1 MIKLSFYI
9 KSVCVQG
16 HGVEDAIVKFTR
28 GFNLI
33 EGLSNHGKTMVVQ
46 FIEYAFG
53 GRNQKDSLSLNIEG
67 TNYATVKVTLQ
78 TEQGEV
84 ELARNLVENKS
95 TVKVIS
101 QDKRLLSGDY
111 TVNSS
116 TDKKL
121 NIGIALLQLIDI
133 PTDLYLPKNE
143 KRDPG
148 HVSFN
153 VLKPLW
159 LLNENDMP
167 KDDSVLLPSSNS
179 GLFLSSLL
187 YLLNGKQID
196 TYDWREIEK
205 RRIVRD
211 YISGQIEM
219 AEHKKAQLKQKSIG
233 NESKLQEE
241 LDNLTMQLDE
251 VSTLVTDKLTKS
263 KKTFNQMSE
272 LNDKIV
278 AADVTLSRY
287 ESLKGQYISDIKR
300 LSFIVDGEVAFE
312 NIEEPLLCPVCGQ
325 PVINVE
331 NETKHV
337 EAARKELSRT
347 LALLNDLEQATASL
361 AEEKISLQKRYAD
374 LEKERNAIQAE
385 LDEKLYPCLAKMKA
399 AEKDYREQIEVV
411 SQVKV
416 FDDLLGKWTSKINDL
431 TNEGIPEKEVKF
443 KPKQELGEK
452 FYDDMGEILNS
463 LLEKGNYP
471 KHYVATFG
479 QVSFDIMING
489 NKKKVSHGKGFKS
502 YLNSVTV
509 MALSEYINK
518 NALYKPEFLI
528 IDTPLEGLSEKYS
541 ENPNESMKHGIFELF
556 IERGKNYQTIVV
568 ENPDHLPNDI
578 DFKRE
583 NINVISYENEEG
595 FLKEI

>member
-111 TVNSS
+111 TANSS

-121 NIGIALLQLIDI
+121 NIGIALLQLIDM

-471 KHYVATFG
+471 KHHVATFG

-489 NKKKVSHGKGFKS
+489 NKKKVSHGKGFRS

>member
-1 MIKLSFYI
+1 MIELSFYI

-16 HGVEDAIVKFTR
+16 YGVEDAIVKFTK

-33 EGLSNHGKTMVVQ
+33 EGLSNHGKTMIVQ

-53 GRNQKDSLSLNIEG
+53 GRNQKDSLSLNIDG
-67 TNYATVKVTLQ
+67 ARYTTVKVTLQ

-84 ELARNLVENKS
+84 ELSRNLIKSKS
-95 TVKVIS
+95 TIRVIS

-111 TVNSS
+111 TANSS

-121 NIGIALLQLIDI
+121 NIGIALLQLIDM
-133 PTDLYLPKNE
+133 PMDLYLPKNE

-167 KDDSVLLPSSNS
+167 KAESVILPSSNA

-187 YLLNGKQID
+187 YLLNGERID
-196 TYDWREIEK
+196 TYNWQEIEK

-219 AEHKKAQLKQKSIG
+219 AEHKKAQLKQKSSG
-233 NESKLQEE
+233 DKTELQME
-241 LDNLTMQLDE
+241 LDHLSKQLDE
-251 VSTLVTDKLTKS
+251 ISGLVTSKLAKS
-263 KKTFNQMSE
+263 KELFNQMSE

-300 LSFIVDGEVAFE
+300 LSFIVDGEIAFE
-312 NIEEPLLCPVCGQ
+312 NIEEPLLCPVCEQ

-337 EAARKELSRT
+337 EAAQKELSRT
-347 LALLNDLEQATASL
+347 LALLNDLEQATDGL
-361 AEEKISLQKRYAD
+361 TEEKLSLQKHYAE
-374 LEKERNAIQAE
+374 LEKERNAIQTE
-385 LDEKLYPCLAKMKA
+385 LNEKLYPRLDKIKA
-399 AEKDYREQIEVV
+399 TEKDYREQIEVM
-411 SQVKV
+411 SQVKI
-416 FDDLLGKWTSKINDL
+416 FDDLLENWSSRINEL
-431 TNEGIPEKEVKF
+431 TDEGIPEKDVKF

-452 FYDDMGEILNS
+452 FYADMGDILNS

-471 KHYVATFG
+471 KHHVATFG
-479 QVSFDIMING
+479 QTSFDIMING
-489 NKKKVSHGKGFKS
+489 KKKAVSHGKGFRS

-509 MALSEYINK
+509 MALSKYINE

-556 IERGKNYQTIVV
+556 IDRGKSYQTIVV
-568 ENPDHLPNDI
+568 ENPDHLPSDI
-578 DFKRE
+578 DFKSE
-583 NINVISYENEEG
+583 DINMISYENEEG
-595 FLKEI
+595 FLKEV

>member
-9 KSVCVQG
+9 KSVRVQG
-16 HGVEDAIVKFTR
+16 LGVEDAIVKFTK

-33 EGLSNHGKTMVVQ
+33 EGLSNHGKTMIVQ

-95 TVKVIS
+95 TIKVIS

-111 TVNSS
+111 TANSS

-121 NIGIALLQLIDI
+121 NIGIALLQLIDM

-219 AEHKKAQLKQKSIG
+219 VEHKKAQLKQKSIG

-251 VSTLVTDKLTKS
+251 VST
-263 KKTFNQMSE
+263 
-272 LNDKIV
+272 
-278 AADVTLSRY
+278 
-287 ESLKGQYISDIKR
+287 
-300 LSFIVDGEVAFE
+300 
-312 NIEEPLLCPVCGQ
+312 
-325 PVINVE
+325 
-331 NETKHV
+331 
-337 EAARKELSRT
+337 
-347 LALLNDLEQATASL
+347 
-361 AEEKISLQKRYAD
+361 
-374 LEKERNAIQAE
+374 
-385 LDEKLYPCLAKMKA
+385 PC
-399 AEKDYREQIEVV
+399 DR
-411 SQVKV
+411 
-416 FDDLLGKWTSKINDL
+416 
-431 TNEGIPEKEVKF
+431 
-443 KPKQELGEK
+443 
-452 FYDDMGEILNS
+452 
-463 LLEKGNYP
+463 
-471 KHYVATFG
+471 
-479 QVSFDIMING
+479 
-489 NKKKVSHGKGFKS
+489 
-502 YLNSVTV
+502 
-509 MALSEYINK
+509 
-518 NALYKPEFLI
+518 
-528 IDTPLEGLSEKYS
+528 
-541 ENPNESMKHGIFELF
+541 
-556 IERGKNYQTIVV
+556 
-568 ENPDHLPNDI
+568 
-578 DFKRE
+578 
-583 NINVISYENEEG
+583 
-595 FLKEI
+595 

>member
-9 KSVCVQG
+9 KSVRVQG
-16 HGVEDAIVKFTR
+16 LGVEDAIVKFTK

-33 EGLSNHGKTMVVQ
+33 EGLSNHGKTMIIQ

-95 TVKVIS
+95 TIKVIS

-111 TVNSS
+111 TANSS

-121 NIGIALLQLIDI
+121 NIGIALLQLIDM

-219 AEHKKAQLKQKSIG
+219 VEHKKAQLKQKSIG

-272 LNDKIV
+272 FNDKIV

-361 AEEKISLQKRYAD
+361 AEKKLSLRKQYAE
-374 LEKERNAIQAE
+374 LEKERNAIQIE
-385 LDEKLYPCLAKMKA
+385 LDDKLYPRLDEIKA

-416 FDDLLGKWTSKINDL
+416 FDALLGKWTSKINDL
-431 TNEGIPEKEVKF
+431 TNEGIPERDVKF

-471 KHYVATFG
+471 KHHVATFG

-489 NKKKVSHGKGFKS
+489 NKKKVSHGKGFRS

>member
-111 TVNSS
+111 TANSS

-121 NIGIALLQLIDI
+121 NIGIALLQLIDM

-159 LLNENDMP
+159 LLNENDMS

-263 KKTFNQMSE
+263 KKSFNQMSE

-312 NIEEPLLCPVCGQ
+312 NIEESLLCPVCGQ

-471 KHYVATFG
+471 KHHVATFG

-489 NKKKVSHGKGFKS
+489 NKKKVSHGKGFRS

>member
-9 KSVCVQG
+9 KSVSVQG
-16 HGVEDAIVKFTR
+16 HGVEDAVVKFTK

-33 EGLSNHGKTMVVQ
+33 EGLSNHGKTMIVQ

-53 GRNQKDSLSLNIEG
+53 GRNQKDSLSLNIDG
-67 TNYATVKVTLQ
+67 TSYTTVKVTLQ

-84 ELARNLVENKS
+84 ELLRNLDKSKS
-95 TVKVIS
+95 TIKVIS
-101 QDKRLLSGDY
+101 QDKRLFSGDY
-111 TVNSS
+111 AANSS

-121 NIGIALLQLIDI
+121 NIGIALLQLIDM

-187 YLLNGKQID
+187 YLLSGKRID
-196 TYDWREIEK
+196 TYNWQEIEK

-219 AEHKKAQLKQKSIG
+219 AEHKKTQLKQKSSG
-233 NESKLQEE
+233 NELELQAE
-241 LDNLTMQLDE
+241 LDNLTKQLDE
-251 VSTLVTDKLTKS
+251 VSALAADKLTKS
-263 KKTFNQMSE
+263 KKFFNQMSE
-272 LNDKIV
+272 LNDKLV
-278 AADVTLSRY
+278 AKDVTLSRY

-361 AEEKISLQKRYAD
+361 AEEKLSLQKRYTV
-374 LEKERNAIQAE
+374 LEKKRNAIQIE
-385 LDEKLYPCLAKMKA
+385 LNEKLYPRLDKIKTTV
-399 AEKDYREQIEVV
+399 KGYRKQIEVL

-431 TNEGIPEKEVKF
+431 TNEGITEKNVKF

-452 FYDDMGEILNS
+452 FYDEMGDILNA

-471 KHYVATFG
+471 KHHVATLG
-479 QVSFDIMING
+479 QTSFDIMING
-489 NKKKVSHGKGFKS
+489 NKKKVSHGKGFRS

-528 IDTPLEGLSEKYS
+528 IDTPLEGLSEKYTD
-541 ENPNESMKHGIFELF
+541 NPDESMKHGIFELF
-556 IERGKNYQTIVV
+556 IDRGKNYQTIVV
-568 ENPDHLPNDI
+568 ENPDHLPSDI

-583 NINVISYENEEG
+583 DINVISYENEEG

>member
-9 KSVCVQG
+9 KSVRVQG
-16 HGVEDAIVKFTR
+16 LGVEDAIVKFTK

-33 EGLSNHGKTMVVQ
+33 EGLSNHGKTMIVQ

-95 TVKVIS
+95 TIKVIS

-111 TVNSS
+111 TANSS

-121 NIGIALLQLIDI
+121 NIGIALLQLIDM

-205 RRIVRD
+205 RRIIRD

-219 AEHKKAQLKQKSIG
+219 VEHKKAQLKQKSIG

-263 KKTFNQMSE
+263 KKSFNQMSE
-272 LNDKIV
+272 FNDKIV

-361 AEEKISLQKRYAD
+361 AEKKLSLRKQYAE
-374 LEKERNAIQAE
+374 LEKERNAIQIE
-385 LDEKLYPCLAKMKA
+385 LDDKLYPRLDEIKA

-431 TNEGIPEKEVKF
+431 TNEGIPERDVKF

-471 KHYVATFG
+471 KHHVATFG

-489 NKKKVSHGKGFKS
+489 NKKKVSHGKGFRS

-568 ENPDHLPNDI
+568 ENPDHLPSDI

>member
-9 KSVCVQG
+9 KSVYVQG

-111 TVNSS
+111 TANSS

-121 NIGIALLQLIDI
+121 NIGIALLQLIDM

-263 KKTFNQMSE
+263 KKSFNQMSE

-312 NIEEPLLCPVCGQ
+312 NIEESLLCPVCGQ

-471 KHYVATFG
+471 KHHVATFG

-489 NKKKVSHGKGFKS
+489 NKKKVSHGKGFRS

>member
-111 TVNSS
+111 TANSS

-471 KHYVATFG
+471 KHHVATFG

>member
-9 KSVCVQG
+9 KSVSVQG
-16 HGVEDAIVKFTR
+16 HGVEDAVVKFTK

-33 EGLSNHGKTMVVQ
+33 EGLSNHGKTMIVQ

-53 GRNQKDSLSLNIEG
+53 GRNQKDSLSLNIDG
-67 TNYATVKVTLQ
+67 TSYTTVKVTLQ

-84 ELARNLVENKS
+84 ELLRNLDKSKS
-95 TVKVIS
+95 TIKVIS
-101 QDKRLLSGDY
+101 QDKRLFSGDY
-111 TVNSS
+111 AANSS

-121 NIGIALLQLIDI
+121 NIGIALLQLIDM

-187 YLLNGKQID
+187 YLLSGKRID
-196 TYDWREIEK
+196 TYNWQEIEK

-219 AEHKKAQLKQKSIG
+219 AEHKKTQLKQKSSG
-233 NESKLQEE
+233 NELELQAE
-241 LDNLTMQLDE
+241 LDNLTKQLDE
-251 VSTLVTDKLTKS
+251 VSALAADKLTKS
-263 KKTFNQMSE
+263 KKFFNQMSE
-272 LNDKIV
+272 LNDKLV
-278 AADVTLSRY
+278 ATDVTLSRY

-361 AEEKISLQKRYAD
+361 AEEKLSLQKRYTV
-374 LEKERNAIQAE
+374 LEKKRNAIQIE
-385 LDEKLYPCLAKMKA
+385 LNEKLYPRLDKIKTTV
-399 AEKDYREQIEVV
+399 KGYRKQIEVL

-431 TNEGIPEKEVKF
+431 TNEGITEKNVKF

-452 FYDDMGEILNS
+452 FYDEMGDILNA

-471 KHYVATFG
+471 KHHVATFG
-479 QVSFDIMING
+479 QTSFDIMING
-489 NKKKVSHGKGFKS
+489 NKKKVSHGKGFRS

-528 IDTPLEGLSEKYS
+528 IDTPLEGLSEKYTD
-541 ENPNESMKHGIFELF
+541 NPDESMKHGIFELF
-556 IERGKNYQTIVV
+556 IDRGKNYQTIVV
-568 ENPDHLPNDI
+568 ENPDHLPSDI

-583 NINVISYENEEG
+583 DINVISYENEEG

>member
-9 KSVCVQG
+9 KSVRVQG
-16 HGVEDAIVKFTR
+16 LGVEDAIVKFTK

-33 EGLSNHGKTMVVQ
+33 EGLSNHGKTMIVQ

-95 TVKVIS
+95 TIKVIS

-111 TVNSS
+111 TANSS

-121 NIGIALLQLIDI
+121 NIGIALLQLIDM

-219 AEHKKAQLKQKSIG
+219 VEHKKAQLKQKSIG

-272 LNDKIV
+272 FNDKIV

-337 EAARKELSRT
+337 EAAR
-347 LALLNDLEQATASL
+347 
-361 AEEKISLQKRYAD
+361 
-374 LEKERNAIQAE
+374 
-385 LDEKLYPCLAKMKA
+385 
-399 AEKDYREQIEVV
+399 
-411 SQVKV
+411 
-416 FDDLLGKWTSKINDL
+416 
-431 TNEGIPEKEVKF
+431 
-443 KPKQELGEK
+443 
-452 FYDDMGEILNS
+452 NS
-463 LLEKGNYP
+463 
-471 KHYVATFG
+471 
-479 QVSFDIMING
+479 
-489 NKKKVSHGKGFKS
+489 
-502 YLNSVTV
+502 
-509 MALSEYINK
+509 
-518 NALYKPEFLI
+518 
-528 IDTPLEGLSEKYS
+528 
-541 ENPNESMKHGIFELF
+541 
-556 IERGKNYQTIVV
+556 
-568 ENPDHLPNDI
+568 
-578 DFKRE
+578 
-583 NINVISYENEEG
+583 
-595 FLKEI
+595 

>member
-9 KSVCVQG
+9 KSVRVQG
-16 HGVEDAIVKFTR
+16 LGVEDAIVKFTK

-33 EGLSNHGKTMVVQ
+33 EGLSNHGKTMIVQ

-95 TVKVIS
+95 TIKVIS

-111 TVNSS
+111 TANSS

-121 NIGIALLQLIDI
+121 NIGIALLQLIDM

-219 AEHKKAQLKQKSIG
+219 VEHKKAQLKQKSIG

-272 LNDKIV
+272 FNDKIV

-361 AEEKISLQKRYAD
+361 AEKKLSLRKQYAE
-374 LEKERNAIQAE
+374 LEKERNAIQIE
-385 LDEKLYPCLAKMKA
+385 LDDKLYPRLDEIKA

-416 FDDLLGKWTSKINDL
+416 FDALLGKWTSKINDL
-431 TNEGIPEKEVKF
+431 TNEGIPERDVKF

-471 KHYVATFG
+471 KHHVATFG

-489 NKKKVSHGKGFKS
+489 NKKKVSHGKGFRS

-556 IERGKNYQTIVV
+556 IERQ
-568 ENPDHLPNDI
+568 ELPDDCC
-578 DFKRE
+578 
-583 NINVISYENEEG
+583 
-595 FLKEI
+595 

>member
-1 MIKLSFYI
+1 MSFYI

-16 HGVEDAIVKFTR
+16 YGVEDAIVKFTK

-33 EGLSNHGKTMVVQ
+33 EGLSNHGKTMIVQ

-53 GRNQKDSLSLNIEG
+53 GRNQKDSLSLNIDG
-67 TNYATVKVTLQ
+67 ARYTTVKVTLQ

-84 ELARNLVENKS
+84 ELSRNLIKSKS
-95 TVKVIS
+95 TVRVIS

-111 TVNSS
+111 TANSS

-121 NIGIALLQLIDI
+121 NIGIALLQLIDM
-133 PTDLYLPKNE
+133 PMDLYLPKNE

-167 KDDSVLLPSSNS
+167 KAESVILPSSNA

-187 YLLNGKQID
+187 YLLNGERID
-196 TYDWREIEK
+196 TYNWQEIEK

-219 AEHKKAQLKQKSIG
+219 AEHKKAQLKQKSSG
-233 NESKLQEE
+233 DKTELQME
-241 LDNLTMQLDE
+241 LDHLSKQLDE
-251 VSTLVTDKLTKS
+251 ISGLVTSKLAKS
-263 KKTFNQMSE
+263 KELFNQMSE

-300 LSFIVDGEVAFE
+300 LSFIVDGEIAFE
-312 NIEEPLLCPVCGQ
+312 NIEEPLLCPVCEQ

-337 EAARKELSRT
+337 EAAQKELSRT
-347 LALLNDLEQATASL
+347 LALLNDLEQATDSL
-361 AEEKISLQKRYAD
+361 TEEKLSLQKHYAE
-374 LEKERNAIQAE
+374 LEKERNAIQTE
-385 LDEKLYPCLAKMKA
+385 LNEKLYPRLDKIKA
-399 AEKDYREQIEVV
+399 TEKDYREQIEVM
-411 SQVKV
+411 SQVKI
-416 FDDLLGKWTSKINDL
+416 FDDLLENWSSRINEL
-431 TNEGIPEKEVKF
+431 TDEGIPEKDVKF

-452 FYDDMGEILNS
+452 FYADMGDILNS

-471 KHYVATFG
+471 KHHVATFG
-479 QVSFDIMING
+479 QTSFDIMING
-489 NKKKVSHGKGFKS
+489 KKKAVSHGKGFRS

-509 MALSEYINK
+509 MALSKYINE

-556 IERGKNYQTIVV
+556 IDRGKSYQTIVV
-568 ENPDHLPNDI
+568 ENPDHLPSDI
-578 DFKRE
+578 DFKSE
-583 NINVISYENEEG
+583 DINMISYENEEG
-595 FLKEI
+595 FLKEV

>member
-9 KSVCVQG
+9 KSVRVQG
-16 HGVEDAIVKFTR
+16 LGVEDAIVKFTK

-33 EGLSNHGKTMVVQ
+33 EGLSNHGKTMIIQ

-78 TEQGEV
+78 TEQGKV

-95 TVKVIS
+95 TIKVIS

-111 TVNSS
+111 TTNSS

-121 NIGIALLQLIDI
+121 NIGIALLQLIDM

-219 AEHKKAQLKQKSIG
+219 VEYKKAQLKQKSIG

-272 LNDKIV
+272 FNDKIV

-287 ESLKGQYISDIKR
+287 KSLKGQYFSDIKR

-361 AEEKISLQKRYAD
+361 AEKKLSLRKQYAE
-374 LEKERNAIQAE
+374 LEKERNAIQIE
-385 LDEKLYPCLAKMKA
+385 LDDKLYPRLYEIKA
-399 AEKDYREQIEVV
+399 AEKNYREQIEVV

-431 TNEGIPEKEVKF
+431 TNEGIPEKDVKF

-471 KHYVATFG
+471 KHHVATFG

-489 NKKKVSHGKGFKS
+489 NKKKVSHGKGFRS

-509 MALSEYINK
+509 MALSKYINK

-568 ENPDHLPNDI
+568 ENPDHLPSDI

>member
-1 MIKLSFYI
+1 MR
-9 KSVCVQG
+9 VQG
-16 HGVEDAIVKFTR
+16 LGVEDAIVKFTK

-33 EGLSNHGKTMVVQ
+33 EGLSNHGKTMIVQ

-95 TVKVIS
+95 TIKVIS

-111 TVNSS
+111 TANSS

-121 NIGIALLQLIDI
+121 NIGIALLQLIDM

-205 RRIVRD
+205 RKIVRD

-219 AEHKKAQLKQKSIG
+219 VEHKKAQLKQKSIG

-272 LNDKIV
+272 FNDKIV

-361 AEEKISLQKRYAD
+361 AEKKLSLRKQYAE
-374 LEKERNAIQAE
+374 LEKERNAIQIE
-385 LDEKLYPCLAKMKA
+385 LDDKLYPRLDEIKA

-416 FDDLLGKWTSKINDL
+416 FDALLGKWTSKINDL
-431 TNEGIPEKEVKF
+431 TNEGIPERDVKF

-463 LLEKGNYP
+463 LLE
-471 KHYVATFG
+471 
-479 QVSFDIMING
+479 
-489 NKKKVSHGKGFKS
+489 
-502 YLNSVTV
+502 
-509 MALSEYINK
+509 
-518 NALYKPEFLI
+518 
-528 IDTPLEGLSEKYS
+528 
-541 ENPNESMKHGIFELF
+541 
-556 IERGKNYQTIVV
+556 
-568 ENPDHLPNDI
+568 
-578 DFKRE
+578 
-583 NINVISYENEEG
+583 
-595 FLKEI
+595 EIT

>member
-1 MIKLSFYI
+1 MSFYI

-111 TVNSS
+111 TASS

-121 NIGIALLQLIDI
+121 NIGIALLQLIDM

-263 KKTFNQMSE
+263 KKSFNQMSE

-312 NIEEPLLCPVCGQ
+312 NIEESLLCPVCGQ

-471 KHYVATFG
+471 KHHVATFG

-489 NKKKVSHGKGFKS
+489 NKKKVSHGKGFRS

>member
-111 TVNSS
+111 TANSS

-471 KHYVATFG
+471 KHHVATFG

-541 ENPNESMKHGIFELF
+541 ENPNESMKHGIFEIF

>member
-1 MIKLSFYI
+1 MIELSFYI

-16 HGVEDAIVKFTR
+16 YGVEDAIVKFTK

-33 EGLSNHGKTMVVQ
+33 EGLSNHGKTMIVQ

-53 GRNQKDSLSLNIEG
+53 GRNQKDSLSLNIDG
-67 TNYATVKVTLQ
+67 ARYTTVKVTLQ

-84 ELARNLVENKS
+84 ELSRNLIKSKS
-95 TVKVIS
+95 TVRVIS

-111 TVNSS
+111 TANSS

-121 NIGIALLQLIDI
+121 NIGIALLQLIDM
-133 PTDLYLPKNE
+133 PMDLYLPKNE

-167 KDDSVLLPSSNS
+167 KAESVILPSSNA

-187 YLLNGKQID
+187 YLLNGKRID
-196 TYDWREIEK
+196 TYNWQEIEK

-219 AEHKKAQLKQKSIG
+219 AEHKKAQLKQKSSG
-233 NESKLQEE
+233 DKTELQME
-241 LDNLTMQLDE
+241 LDHLSKQLDE
-251 VSTLVTDKLTKS
+251 ISGLVTSKLAKS
-263 KKTFNQMSE
+263 KELFNQMSE

-300 LSFIVDGEVAFE
+300 LSFIVDGEIAFE
-312 NIEEPLLCPVCGQ
+312 NIEEPLLCPVCEQ

-337 EAARKELSRT
+337 EAAQKELSRT
-347 LALLNDLEQATASL
+347 LALLNDLEQATDSL
-361 AEEKISLQKRYAD
+361 TEEKLSLQKHYAE
-374 LEKERNAIQAE
+374 LEKERNAIQTE
-385 LDEKLYPCLAKMKA
+385 LNEKLYPRLDKIKA
-399 AEKDYREQIEVV
+399 TEKDYREQIEVM
-411 SQVKV
+411 SQVKI
-416 FDDLLGKWTSKINDL
+416 FDDLLENWSSRINEL
-431 TNEGIPEKEVKF
+431 TDEGIPEKDVKF

-452 FYDDMGEILNS
+452 FYADMGDILNS

-471 KHYVATFG
+471 KHHVATFG
-479 QVSFDIMING
+479 QTSFDIMING
-489 NKKKVSHGKGFKS
+489 KKKAVSHGKGFRS

-509 MALSEYINK
+509 MALSKYINE

-556 IERGKNYQTIVV
+556 IDRGKSYQTIVV
-568 ENPDHLPNDI
+568 ENPDHLPSDI
-578 DFKRE
+578 DFKSE
-583 NINVISYENEEG
+583 DINMISYENEEG
-595 FLKEI
+595 FLKEV

>member
-9 KSVCVQG
+9 KSVRVQG
-16 HGVEDAIVKFTR
+16 LGVEDAIVKFTK

-33 EGLSNHGKTMVVQ
+33 EGLSNHGKTMIVQ

-95 TVKVIS
+95 TIKVIS

-111 TVNSS
+111 TANSS

-121 NIGIALLQLIDI
+121 NIGIALLQLIDM

-219 AEHKKAQLKQKSIG
+219 VEHKKAQLKQKSIG

-272 LNDKIV
+272 FNDKIV

-361 AEEKISLQKRYAD
+361 AEKKLSLRKQYAE
-374 LEKERNAIQAE
+374 LEKERNAIQIE
-385 LDEKLYPCLAKMKA
+385 LDDKLYPRLDEIKA

-416 FDDLLGKWTSKINDL
+416 FDALLGKWTSKINDL
-431 TNEGIPEKEVKF
+431 TNEGIPERDVKF

-471 KHYVATFG
+471 KHHVATFG

-489 NKKKVSHGKGFKS
+489 NKKKVIQGKGF
-502 YLNSVTV
+502 
-509 MALSEYINK
+509 
-518 NALYKPEFLI
+518 
-528 IDTPLEGLSEKYS
+528 
-541 ENPNESMKHGIFELF
+541 
-556 IERGKNYQTIVV
+556 R
-568 ENPDHLPNDI
+568 
-578 DFKRE
+578 
-583 NINVISYENEEG
+583 
-595 FLKEI
+595 

>member
-1 MIKLSFYI
+1 MIELSFYI

-16 HGVEDAIVKFTR
+16 YGVEDAIVKFTK

-33 EGLSNHGKTMVVQ
+33 EGLSNHGKTMIVQ

-53 GRNQKDSLSLNIEG
+53 GRNQKDSLSLNIDG
-67 TNYATVKVTLQ
+67 ARYTTVKVTLQ

-84 ELARNLVENKS
+84 ELSRNLIKSKS
-95 TVKVIS
+95 TIRVIS

-111 TVNSS
+111 TANSS

-121 NIGIALLQLIDI
+121 NIGIALLQLIDM
-133 PTDLYLPKNE
+133 PMDLYLPKNE

-167 KDDSVLLPSSNS
+167 KAESVILPSSNA

-187 YLLNGKQID
+187 YLLNGERID
-196 TYDWREIEK
+196 TYNWQEIEK

-219 AEHKKAQLKQKSIG
+219 AEHKKAQLKQKSSG
-233 NESKLQEE
+233 DKTELQME
-241 LDNLTMQLDE
+241 LDHLSKQLDE
-251 VSTLVTDKLTKS
+251 ISGLVTSKLAKS
-263 KKTFNQMSE
+263 KELFNQMSE

-300 LSFIVDGEVAFE
+300 LSFIVDGEIAFE
-312 NIEEPLLCPVCGQ
+312 NIEEPLLCPVCEQ

-337 EAARKELSRT
+337 EAAQKELSRT
-347 LALLNDLEQATASL
+347 LALLNDLEQATDSL
-361 AEEKISLQKRYAD
+361 TEEKLSLQKHYAE
-374 LEKERNAIQAE
+374 LEKERNAIQTE
-385 LDEKLYPCLAKMKA
+385 LNEKLYPRLDKIKA
-399 AEKDYREQIEVV
+399 TEKDYREQIEVM
-411 SQVKV
+411 SQVKI
-416 FDDLLGKWTSKINDL
+416 FDDLLENWSSRINEL
-431 TNEGIPEKEVKF
+431 TDEGIPEKDVKF

-452 FYDDMGEILNS
+452 FYADMGDILNS

-471 KHYVATFG
+471 KHHVATFG
-479 QVSFDIMING
+479 QTSFDIMING
-489 NKKKVSHGKGFKS
+489 KKKAVSHGKGFRS

-509 MALSEYINK
+509 MALSKYVNE

-556 IERGKNYQTIVV
+556 IDRGKSYQTIVV
-568 ENPDHLPNDI
+568 ENPDHLPSDI
-578 DFKRE
+578 DFKSE
-583 NINVISYENEEG
+583 DINMISYENEEG
-595 FLKEI
+595 FLKEV

>member
-1 MIKLSFYI
+1 MIELSFYI

-16 HGVEDAIVKFTR
+16 YGVEDAIVNFTN

-33 EGLSNHGKTMVVQ
+33 EGLSNHVKTMIVQ

-53 GRNQKDSLSLNIEG
+53 GRNHKDSLSLNIDS
-67 TNYATVKVTLQ
+67 TSYMTVKVTLQ

-84 ELARNLVENKS
+84 ELVRNLVKNKS
-95 TVKVIS
+95 TIRVIS

-111 TVNSS
+111 TANSS

-121 NIGIALLQLIDI
+121 NIGIALLRLIDI

-167 KDDSVLLPSSNS
+167 NDESVLLPSSNS
-179 GLFLSSLL
+179 GLFLSSLM
-187 YLLNGKQID
+187 YLLNGKRID
-196 TYDWREIEK
+196 TYDWQEIEK

-219 AEHKKAQLKQKSIG
+219 AEHKKIQLNQKNIG

-241 LDNLTMQLDE
+241 LDNLNKQLDE
-251 VSTLVTDKLTKS
+251 VSILVTDKLTKS
-263 KKTFNQMSE
+263 KEFFNQMSE
-272 LNDKIV
+272 LNDKIM

-300 LSFIVDGEVAFE
+300 LNFIVDGKAAFE
-312 NIEEPLLCPVCGQ
+312 NIEEPLLCPVCEQ
-325 PVINVE
+325 PVVNVE
-331 NETKHV
+331 NEAKHV
-337 EAARKELSRT
+337 EAVRKELSRT

-361 AEEKISLQKRYAD
+361 ADKKLSLQDQYAK

-385 LDEKLYPCLAKMKA
+385 LDEKLYPRLDKIKA
-399 AEKDYREQIEVV
+399 AEKDYREQIGII

-431 TNEGIPEKEVKF
+431 TNEGIPEKDVKF

-452 FYDDMGEILNS
+452 FYSDMGDILDF

-471 KHYVATFG
+471 KHHASTFG
-479 QVSFDIMING
+479 QTSFDIMINDK
-489 NKKKVSHGKGFKS
+489 KKKVSHGKGFRS
-502 YLNSVTV
+502 YLNSITV
-509 MALSEYINK
+509 MALSEK
-518 NALYKPEFLI
+518 
-528 IDTPLEGLSEKYS
+528 
-541 ENPNESMKHGIFELF
+541 
-556 IERGKNYQTIVV
+556 
-568 ENPDHLPNDI
+568 
-578 DFKRE
+578 
-583 NINVISYENEEG
+583 
-595 FLKEI
+595 

>member
-1 MIKLSFYI
+1 MIELSFYI

-16 HGVEDAIVKFTR
+16 YGVEDAIVKFTK

-33 EGLSNHGKTMVVQ
+33 EGLSNHGKTMIVQ

-53 GRNQKDSLSLNIEG
+53 GRNQKDSLSLNIDG
-67 TNYATVKVTLQ
+67 ARYTTVKVTLQ

-84 ELARNLVENKS
+84 ELSRNLIKSKS
-95 TVKVIS
+95 TVRVIS

-111 TVNSS
+111 TANSS

-121 NIGIALLQLIDI
+121 NIGIALLQLIDM
-133 PTDLYLPKNE
+133 PMDLYLPKNE

-167 KDDSVLLPSSNS
+167 KAESVILPSSNA

-187 YLLNGKQID
+187 YLLNGERID
-196 TYDWREIEK
+196 TYNWQEIEK

-219 AEHKKAQLKQKSIG
+219 AEHKKAQLKQKSSG
-233 NESKLQEE
+233 DKTELQME
-241 LDNLTMQLDE
+241 LDHLSKQLDE
-251 VSTLVTDKLTKS
+251 ISGLVTSKLAKS
-263 KKTFNQMSE
+263 KELFNQMSE

-300 LSFIVDGEVAFE
+300 LSFIVDGEIAFE
-312 NIEEPLLCPVCGQ
+312 NIEEPLLCPVCEQ

-337 EAARKELSRT
+337 EAAQKELSRT
-347 LALLNDLEQATASL
+347 LALLNDLEQATDSL
-361 AEEKISLQKRYAD
+361 TEEKLSLQKHYAE
-374 LEKERNAIQAE
+374 LEKERNAIQTE
-385 LDEKLYPCLAKMKA
+385 LNEKLYPRLDKIKA
-399 AEKDYREQIEVV
+399 TEKDYREQIEVM
-411 SQVKV
+411 SQVKI
-416 FDDLLGKWTSKINDL
+416 FDDLLENWSSRINEL
-431 TNEGIPEKEVKF
+431 TDEGIPEKDVKF

-452 FYDDMGEILNS
+452 FYADMGDILNS

-471 KHYVATFG
+471 KHHVATFG
-479 QVSFDIMING
+479 QTSFDIMING
-489 NKKKVSHGKGFKS
+489 KKKAVSHGKGFRS

-509 MALSEYINK
+509 MALSKYINE

-556 IERGKNYQTIVV
+556 IDRGKSYQTIVV
-568 ENPDHLPNDI
+568 ENPDHLPSDI
-578 DFKRE
+578 DFKSE
-583 NINVISYENEEG
+583 DINMISYENEEG
-595 FLKEI
+595 FLKEV

>member
-9 KSVCVQG
+9 KSVRVQG
-16 HGVEDAIVKFTR
+16 LGVEDAIVKFTK

-33 EGLSNHGKTMVVQ
+33 EGLSNHGKTMIVQ

-95 TVKVIS
+95 TIKVIS

-111 TVNSS
+111 TANSS

-121 NIGIALLQLIDI
+121 NIGIALLQLIDM

-219 AEHKKAQLKQKSIG
+219 VEHKKAQLKQKSIG

-272 LNDKIV
+272 FNDKIV

-287 ESLKGQYISDIKR
+287 KSLKGQYFSDIKR

-361 AEEKISLQKRYAD
+361 AEKKLSLRKQYAE
-374 LEKERNAIQAE
+374 LEKERNAIQIE
-385 LDEKLYPCLAKMKA
+385 LDDKLYPRLYEIKA
-399 AEKDYREQIEVV
+399 AEKNYREQIEVV

-431 TNEGIPEKEVKF
+431 TNEGIPERDVKF

-471 KHYVATFG
+471 KHHVATFG

-489 NKKKVSHGKGFKS
+489 NKKKVSHGKGFRS

-568 ENPDHLPNDI
+568 ENPDHLPSDI

>member
-1 MIKLSFYI
+1 MIGLSFYI

-16 HGVEDAIVKFTR
+16 HGVEEAIVKFTK

-33 EGLSNHGKTMVVQ
+33 EGLSNHGKTMIVQ
-46 FIEYAFG
+46 FIEYVFG
-53 GRNQKDSLSLNIEG
+53 GRNQKDSLSLNIDG
-67 TNYATVKVTLQ
+67 TRYTTVKVMLQ

-84 ELARNLVENKS
+84 ELVRNLVKNKS
-95 TVKVIS
+95 TIRVIS

-111 TVNSS
+111 TANSS

-121 NIGIALLQLIDI
+121 NIGIALLQLIDM
-133 PTDLYLPKNE
+133 PTNLYLPKNE

-167 KDDSVLLPSSNS
+167 KDDSVLLPSSNK

-187 YLLNGKQID
+187 YLLNGEQIA
-196 TYDWREIEK
+196 TYNWQEIKK

-219 AEHKKAQLKQKSIG
+219 AEHKKAQLKQKSSG
-233 NESKLQEE
+233 NESELQAE
-241 LDNLTMQLDE
+241 LDNLSKQLDE
-251 VSTLVTDKLTKS
+251 ISSLVTSKLTKS
-263 KKTFNQMSE
+263 KECFNQMSV
-272 LNDKIV
+272 LNDEIIAANV
-278 AADVTLSRY
+278 ALSRY
-287 ESLKGQYISDIKR
+287 KSLKGQYISDIKR
-300 LSFIVDGEVAFE
+300 LSFIVDGEAAFE
-312 NIEEPLLCPVCGQ
+312 NIEEPLLCPVCAQ

-337 EAARKELSRT
+337 DAARKELSRI
-347 LALLNDLEQATASL
+347 LALLNDLEQATDSL
-361 AEEKISLQKRYAD
+361 AEEKLSLQKHYAK
-374 LEKERNAIQAE
+374 LEKERNIIQME
-385 LDEKLYPCLAKMKA
+385 LNEKLYPRLDKIKA
-399 AEKDYREQIEVV
+399 AERVYREQVETI
-411 SQVKV
+411 SQVKI
-416 FDDLLGKWTSKINDL
+416 FDDLLENWASRINEL
-431 TNEGIPEKEVKF
+431 TDEGIPEKDVKF

-452 FYDDMGEILNS
+452 FYDEMGDILNS
-463 LLEKGNYP
+463 LLKKGNYP
-471 KHYVATFG
+471 KHNAATFG
-479 QVSFDIMING
+479 QTPFDIMIND
-489 NKKKVSHGKGFKS
+489 KKKSVSHGKGFRS
-502 YLNSVTV
+502 YLNSITV

-541 ENPNESMKHGIFELF
+541 DNPNESMKHGIFEIF
-556 IERGKNYQTIVV
+556 IDRGKNYQTIVV
-568 ENPDHLPNDI
+568 ENPDHLPSDI
-578 DFKRE
+578 DFKRKD
-583 NINVISYENEEG
+583 INVISYENEEG

>member
-9 KSVCVQG
+9 KSVYVQG

-111 TVNSS
+111 TANSS

-121 NIGIALLQLIDI
+121 NIGIALLQLIDM

-263 KKTFNQMSE
+263 KKKFNQMSE

-287 ESLKGQYISDIKR
+287 ESLKRQYISDIKR

-399 AEKDYREQIEVV
+399 AEKDYREQIEAV

-471 KHYVATFG
+471 KHHVATFG

-489 NKKKVSHGKGFKS
+489 NKKKVSHGKGFRS

>member
-9 KSVCVQG
+9 KSVRVQG
-16 HGVEDAIVKFTR
+16 LGVEDAIVKFTK

-33 EGLSNHGKTMVVQ
+33 EGLSNHGKTMIIQ

-53 GRNQKDSLSLNIEG
+53 GRNQKDSLSLNIEV

-95 TVKVIS
+95 TIKVIS

-111 TVNSS
+111 TTNSS

-121 NIGIALLQLIDI
+121 NIGIALLQLIDM

-219 AEHKKAQLKQKSIG
+219 VEHKKAQLKQKSIG

-272 LNDKIV
+272 FNDKIV

-287 ESLKGQYISDIKR
+287 KSLKGQYFSDIKR
-300 LSFIVDGEVAFE
+300 LSFIVDGKVAFE

-361 AEEKISLQKRYAD
+361 AEKKLSLRKQYAE
-374 LEKERNAIQAE
+374 LEKERNAIQIE
-385 LDEKLYPCLAKMKA
+385 LDDKLYPRLYEIKA
-399 AEKDYREQIEVV
+399 AEKNYREQIEVV

-431 TNEGIPEKEVKF
+431 TNEGIPEKDVKF

-471 KHYVATFG
+471 KHHVATFG

-489 NKKKVSHGKGFKS
+489 NKKKVSHGKGFRS

-509 MALSEYINK
+509 MALSKYINK

-568 ENPDHLPNDI
+568 ENPDHLPSDI

>member
-111 TVNSS
+111 TANSS

-121 NIGIALLQLIDI
+121 NIGIALLQLIDM

-187 YLLNGKQID
+187 YLLNGKHID

-471 KHYVATFG
+471 KHHVATFG

-489 NKKKVSHGKGFKS
+489 NKKKVSHGKGFRS

>member
-1 MIKLSFYI
+1 MIELSFYI

-16 HGVEDAIVKFTR
+16 YGVEDAIVKFTK

-33 EGLSNHGKTMVVQ
+33 EGLSNHGKTMIVQ

-53 GRNQKDSLSLNIEG
+53 GRNQKDSLSLNIDG
-67 TNYATVKVTLQ
+67 ARYTTVKVTLQ

-84 ELARNLVENKS
+84 ELSRNLIKSKS
-95 TVKVIS
+95 TIRVIS

-111 TVNSS
+111 TANSS

-121 NIGIALLQLIDI
+121 NIGIALLQLIDM
-133 PTDLYLPKNE
+133 PMDLYLPKNE

-167 KDDSVLLPSSNS
+167 KAESVILPSSNA

-187 YLLNGKQID
+187 YLLNGERID
-196 TYDWREIEK
+196 TYNWQEIEK

-219 AEHKKAQLKQKSIG
+219 AEHKKAQLKQKSSG
-233 NESKLQEE
+233 DKTELQME
-241 LDNLTMQLDE
+241 LDHLSKQLDE
-251 VSTLVTDKLTKS
+251 ISGLVTSKLAKS
-263 KKTFNQMSE
+263 KELFNQMSE

-300 LSFIVDGEVAFE
+300 LSFIVDGEIAFE
-312 NIEEPLLCPVCGQ
+312 NIEEPLLCPVCEQ

-337 EAARKELSRT
+337 EAAQKELSRT
-347 LALLNDLEQATASL
+347 LALLNDLEQATDSL
-361 AEEKISLQKRYAD
+361 TEEKLSLQKHYAE
-374 LEKERNAIQAE
+374 LEKERNAIQTE
-385 LDEKLYPCLAKMKA
+385 LNEKLYPRLDKIKA
-399 AEKDYREQIEVV
+399 TEKDYREQIEVM
-411 SQVKV
+411 SQVKI
-416 FDDLLGKWTSKINDL
+416 FDDLLENWSSRINEL
-431 TNEGIPEKEVKF
+431 TDEGIPEKDVKF

-452 FYDDMGEILNS
+452 FYADMGDILNS

-471 KHYVATFG
+471 KHHVATFG
-479 QVSFDIMING
+479 QTSFDIMING
-489 NKKKVSHGKGFKS
+489 KKKAVSHGKGFRS

-509 MALSEYINK
+509 MALSKYINE

-556 IERGKNYQTIVV
+556 IDRGKSYQTIVV
-568 ENPDHLPNDI
+568 ENPDHLPSDI
-578 DFKRE
+578 DFKSE
-583 NINVISYENEEG
+583 DINMISYENEEG
-595 FLKEI
+595 FLKEV

>member
-1 MIKLSFYI
+1 MSFYI

-111 TVNSS
+111 TANSS

-121 NIGIALLQLIDI
+121 NIGIALLQLIDM

-471 KHYVATFG
+471 KHHVATFG

>member
-111 TVNSS
+111 TANSS

-121 NIGIALLQLIDI
+121 NIGIALLQLIDM

-263 KKTFNQMSE
+263 KKKFNQMSE

-471 KHYVATFG
+471 KHHVATFG

-489 NKKKVSHGKGFKS
+489 NKKKVSHGKGFRS

>member
-1 MIKLSFYI
+1 MSFYI

-53 GRNQKDSLSLNIEG
+53 GRNQKDSLSLSIEG

-111 TVNSS
+111 TANSS

-471 KHYVATFG
+471 KHHVATFG

>member
-9 KSVCVQG
+9 KSVRVQG
-16 HGVEDAIVKFTR
+16 LGVEDAIVKFTK

-33 EGLSNHGKTMVVQ
+33 EGLSNHGKMMIVQ

-95 TVKVIS
+95 TIKVIS

-111 TVNSS
+111 TANSS

-121 NIGIALLQLIDI
+121 NIGIALLQLIDM

-219 AEHKKAQLKQKSIG
+219 VEHKKAQLKQKSIG

-272 LNDKIV
+272 FNDKIV

-361 AEEKISLQKRYAD
+361 AEKKLSLRKQYAE
-374 LEKERNAIQAE
+374 LEKERNAIQIE
-385 LDEKLYPCLAKMKA
+385 LDDKLYPRLDEIKA

-416 FDDLLGKWTSKINDL
+416 FDALLGKWTSKINDL
-431 TNEGIPEKEVKF
+431 TNEGIPERDVKF

-471 KHYVATFG
+471 KHHVATFG

-489 NKKKVSHGKGFKS
+489 NKKKVSHGKGFRS

-568 ENPDHLPNDI
+568 ENPDHLSSDI
-578 DFKRE
+578 DFKRK

>member
-9 KSVCVQG
+9 KSVRVQG
-16 HGVEDAIVKFTR
+16 LGVEDAIVKFTK

-33 EGLSNHGKTMVVQ
+33 EGLSNHGKTMIVQ

-95 TVKVIS
+95 TIKVIS

-111 TVNSS
+111 TANSS

-121 NIGIALLQLIDI
+121 NIGIALLQLIDM

-219 AEHKKAQLKQKSIG
+219 VEHKKAQLKQKSIG

-272 LNDKIV
+272 FNDKIV

-361 AEEKISLQKRYAD
+361 AEKKLSLRKQYAE
-374 LEKERNAIQAE
+374 LEKERNAIQIE
-385 LDEKLYPCLAKMKA
+385 LDDKLYPRLDEVKA

-416 FDDLLGKWTSKINDL
+416 FDALLGKWTSKINDL
-431 TNEGIPEKEVKF
+431 TNEGIPERDVKF

-471 KHYVATFG
+471 KHHVATFG

-489 NKKKVSHGKGFKS
+489 NKKKVSHGKGFRS

-568 ENPDHLPNDI
+568 ENPDHLPSDI
-578 DFKRE
+578 DFKHK